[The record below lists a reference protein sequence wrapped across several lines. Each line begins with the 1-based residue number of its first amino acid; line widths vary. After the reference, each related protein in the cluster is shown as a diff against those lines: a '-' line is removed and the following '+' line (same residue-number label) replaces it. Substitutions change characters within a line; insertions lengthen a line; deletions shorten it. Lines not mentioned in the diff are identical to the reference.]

1 MATRDAGAPGSQRP
15 RATGR
20 ACAGSAAAAWRLRS
34 STAILMTAALCLL
47 AFGAVMVY
55 SASSPLGVL
64 NGQGNGT
71 GDFIRYLV
79 FGAVGLVA
87 MHVLERR
94 GLALLNER
102 RLPPAPV
109 RRLRACSSSFC
120 CPGSASWS
128 TAPGAGSRPARSSFS
143 PRS

>member
-1 MATRDAGAPGSQRP
+1 MASEGGAP
-15 RATGR
+15 RAPSRRRASGR
-20 ACAGSAAAAWRLRS
+20 RVAPPIEHR
-34 STAILMTAALCLL
+34 ILMTAALCLL

-102 RLPPAPV
+102 VCRL
-109 RRLRACSSSFC
+109 LL
-120 CPGSASWS
+120 
-128 TAPGAGSRPARSSFS
+128 
-143 PRS
+143 